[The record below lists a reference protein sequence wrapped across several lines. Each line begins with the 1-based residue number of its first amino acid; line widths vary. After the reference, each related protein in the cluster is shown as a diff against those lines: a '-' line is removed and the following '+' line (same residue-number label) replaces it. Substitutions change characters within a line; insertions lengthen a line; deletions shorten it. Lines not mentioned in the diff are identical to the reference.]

1 MMATIPFP
9 FYALQF
15 CPSKWAVKV
24 RSSMHVLPTFGKKK
38 KKKGRK
44 KKKIKVE
51 GVNRNPRQI
60 NYQI

>member
-38 KKKGRK
+38 KKRK
-44 KKKIKVE
+44 KEEEDKSRGSK
-51 GVNRNPRQI
+51 
-60 NYQI
+60 

>member
-15 CPSKWAVKV
+15 CP
-24 RSSMHVLPTFGKKK
+24 MHVLPTFGKKK